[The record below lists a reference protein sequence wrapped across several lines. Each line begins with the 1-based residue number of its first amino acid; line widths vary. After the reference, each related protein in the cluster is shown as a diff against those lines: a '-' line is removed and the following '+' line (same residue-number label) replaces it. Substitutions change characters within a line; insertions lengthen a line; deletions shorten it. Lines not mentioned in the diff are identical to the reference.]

1 MIPKVLVSDDVIEVL
16 LRDGWHQIH
25 RQSFVVGPFKVWKVD
40 GEAYIKTGG
49 WSAHWVEKTAEGTEV
64 FMNVPLKSIYAFKSE
79 RKNPDDYLVSPLPY
93 AYEDE

>member
-25 RQSFVVGPFKVWKVD
+25 RQSFVVGPFKVWNVD
-40 GEAYIKTGG
+40 GEAYIKPGG